1 MELREKIQLIRKIA
15 EPAKG
20 LPKATLLAL
29 EVGSVVRLNKANNR
43 LLMVE
48 EVYNYQET
56 NKKGERKKFTWKEY
70 MLRDLNDFS
79 ICFLEIEDDD
89 GLHAYLTGEKIAQGR
104 FDVTPSKKAKK
115 LNVEGLNHG
124 VFYLEET
131 CHSVFAGKNGDE
143 HVLTLDYET
152 DSGVMLGV
160 EVWEDDN
167 VEAYLYTEE
176 KVNQIDIIAH
186 AE

>member
-1 MELREKIQLIRKIA
+1 MELQEKIQLVRKIA
-15 EPAKG
+15 PPTKG
-20 LPKATLLAL
+20 LPKSTLLGL
-29 EVGSVVRLNKANNR
+29 KVGSVVRLNNLNNR

-48 EVYNYQET
+48 EVYDYQET

-104 FDVTPSKKAKK
+104 FDVTPSKSAKK
-115 LNVEGLNHG
+115 LNIEGLGHG
-124 VFYLEET
+124 LFYLEET
-131 CHSVFAGKNGDE
+131 CHSVFEGKNGEE

-152 DSGVMLGV
+152 DDGVMLGV
-160 EVWEDDN
+160 EVWEDDKI
-167 VEAYLYTEE
+167 EAYLYTEE
-176 KVNQIDIIAH
+176 KVSQIEVVAH
-186 AE
+186 AK